1 MMMRDGTG
9 DLKEY
14 PVKRTPPETILRF
27 QPKLPLRSMSEFKSM
42 QLQGSVLMSVAHIT
56 TREHGD
62 VPGRGPARYHLDVQV
77 LGITGP
83 TPHWLFALECL
94 PHLSPA
100 TALWRAGLDF
110 YQTAQ
115 WSGPWWWGECEY
127 RRTNHIIHLP
137 WGGMWTEVMS
147 VHPA

>member
-14 PVKRTPPETILRF
+14 PVKRTPPETILWF

-62 VPGRGPARYHLDVQV
+62 VPGWGSCGGPQGLCR
-77 LGITGP
+77 TGL
-83 TPHWLFALECL
+83 TPHWGNGKRAVPALHQLQHLREWV
-94 PHLSPA
+94 PHLTWA
-100 TALWRAGLDF
+100 I
-110 YQTAQ
+110 Q
-115 WSGPWWWGECEY
+115 
-127 RRTNHIIHLP
+127 
-137 WGGMWTEVMS
+137 
-147 VHPA
+147 